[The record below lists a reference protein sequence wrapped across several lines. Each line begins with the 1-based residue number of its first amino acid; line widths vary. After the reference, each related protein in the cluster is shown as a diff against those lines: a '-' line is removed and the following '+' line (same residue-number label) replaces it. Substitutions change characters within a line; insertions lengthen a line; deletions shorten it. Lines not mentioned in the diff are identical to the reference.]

1 MIRPRGTPAFLEA
14 ASSHPAKSS
23 GRRTVIVLPICS
35 DCNTIYHSTFCLR
48 KTMETAFEVVTTGEE
63 YVVMSVMGL
72 PRFGTQAL
80 ITGKPHSYD
89 LQTMDDP
96 KSRKKVEVYFKIDAF
111 FPMKGL

>member
-1 MIRPRGTPAFLEA
+1 
-14 ASSHPAKSS
+14 
-23 GRRTVIVLPICS
+23 
-35 DCNTIYHSTFCLR
+35 
-48 KTMETAFEVVTTGEE
+48 METAFEVVTTGEE